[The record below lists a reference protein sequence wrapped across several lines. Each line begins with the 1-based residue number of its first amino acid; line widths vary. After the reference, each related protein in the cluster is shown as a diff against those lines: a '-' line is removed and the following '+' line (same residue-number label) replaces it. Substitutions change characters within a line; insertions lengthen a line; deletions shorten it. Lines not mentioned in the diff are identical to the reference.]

1 MARIRVLPA
10 SIINKI
16 AAGEIVERPASVVKE
31 LLENS
36 LDAGAGRIEI
46 TVDGGGKTL
55 MSVRDDGEGMTR
67 DDALLAFEHHAT
79 SKIRTADDL
88 ASVCSLGFRGEAL
101 PSIAAVSRLS
111 LRTVARSS
119 SEGAVHVGTLVEI
132 HGGVVREV
140 KDIAWAEGT
149 EITVRQLFYNT
160 PARKKFLRAESTESA
175 HIVRLVMHYA
185 FANPAVAFCLTNNG
199 RRSIDAPPVKALSE
213 RIHQLFG
220 EQFLERMIP
229 LDKSWEGVRV
239 WGMIS
244 RPEQRR
250 SGTDAQYYFVNGR
263 MVRDR
268 LLTATLSKVYRDILP
283 VGTYPTAILFLEI
296 PPEEIDVNVHPAKT
310 EIRFRQPWPV
320 QNFFRSVIQETLQGH
335 RAFAAYRFP
344 AEPASAASADDTV
357 DPAESYRSRVA
368 QRLDSIYETSGKS
381 FLQAAAGHPRLNFP
395 LPESRFSTPAEVE
408 PAMGGE
414 VQGGGAAAAG
424 PVTEPTIWTV
434 LGQWRDSYIV
444 AATPDELMIIDQHVA
459 HERVLYEDYLRQ
471 MAAGDVPRQ
480 KLLVPLQLELTS
492 EQLLLFDRLQ
502 ERFIA
507 NGFEMEPFGAR
518 SLLVKAIPAL
528 ASHCEV
534 EQLVFE
540 ILERIEDEG
549 DNFAVA
555 DIQERVA
562 AGLACRAAVKI
573 NTPLHAEKMDFLVHR
588 LLATENPMSCPHGR
602 PVVLRIHIRDLEKN
616 FLRV

>member
-36 LDAGAGRIEI
+36 LDAGAGRVEI
-46 TVDGGGKTL
+46 TVEGGGKSL
-55 MSVRDDGEGMTR
+55 LAVRDDGEGMTR

-88 ASVCSLGFRGEAL
+88 ATVGTLGFRGEAL
-101 PSIAAVSRLS
+101 PSIAAVSRLT
-111 LRTVARSS
+111 LRTVARDAPEGSS
-119 SEGAVHVGTLVEI
+119 RIGTLVEI

-140 KDIAWAEGT
+140 KDLAWAEGT
-149 EITVRQLFYNT
+149 EITVRQLFYNV

-185 FANPAVAFCLTNNG
+185 LANPVAAFRLTHNG
-199 RRSIDAPPVKALSE
+199 RRSIDAPPVRELSE
-213 RIHQLFG
+213 RVHQLFG

-229 LDKSWEGVRV
+229 LDRSWEGVRV
-239 WGMIS
+239 RGMIS

-250 SGTDAQYYFVNGR
+250 SGTDAQYTFVNGR

-283 VGTYPTAILFLEI
+283 TGTYPTAILFLEI
-296 PPEEIDVNVHPAKT
+296 PPTEIDVNVHPAKT

-320 QNFFRSVIQETLQGH
+320 QNFFRAVIQESLQGH
-335 RAFAAYRFP
+335 RPFTAYRFP
-344 AEPASAASADDTV
+344 GQPAVPGSGEAAV
-357 DPAESYRSRVA
+357 DPAEPYRSRVA
-368 QRLDSIYETSGKS
+368 QRLEGLSEQ
-381 FLQAAAGHPRLNFP
+381 QAQTALSSAGHPRLDFP
-395 LPESRFSTPAEVE
+395 LPEFPRTALMADRP
-408 PAMGGE
+408 
-414 VQGGGAAAAG
+414 AAASAVDPHPPTVSG
-424 PVTEPTIWTV
+424 PAAETAVWTV

-444 AATPDELMIIDQHVA
+444 AATRDELLIIDQHVA
-459 HERVLYEDYLRQ
+459 HERVLYEEYLHQ

-480 KLLVPLQLELTS
+480 KLLVPLQLELS
-492 EQLLLFDRLQ
+492 PEQSLLFERLQ
-502 ERFIA
+502 ERFVA
-507 NGFEMEPFGAR
+507 NGFEMESFGAR
-518 SLLVKAIPAL
+518 AILVKAIPAL

-540 ILERIEDEG
+540 ILERIEEG
-549 DNFAVA
+549 GGDYAVA

-562 AGLACRAAVKI
+562 AGLACRAAVKV
-573 NTPLHAEKMDFLVHR
+573 NTPLHAEKMDFLIRR
-588 LLATENPMSCPHGR
+588 LLETENPMSCPHGR

-616 FLRV
+616 FLRA